1 MFLKQ
6 TNVVPAGEEIILEK
20 PRAVVVFNGEL
31 KALEEELARLQ
42 KEHAKRFPNSEE
54 KFSAV
59 IAIAPLYDGMEQER
73 VMRTRKLKNDD
84 GSVKKN
90 PDGTE
95 QTEDYESKRRFI
107 DPSKISLSQKGYAIE
122 EGRPFYV
129 SMSLF
134 DTPARSVANASSSSE
149 PEDSDESNDE
159 PTE

>member
-1 MFLKQ
+1 MLLKQ
-6 TNVVPAGEEIILEK
+6 TTVVSAGEEIILEK

-73 VMRTRKLKNDD
+73 VMRTRKLKDEKGN
-84 GSVKKN
+84 VLKN
-90 PDGTE
+90 PDNTE
-95 QTEDYESKRRFI
+95 QTEEYESKRRFI
-107 DPSKISLSQKGYAIE
+107 DPSKISLSQKGYAID

-134 DTPARSVANASSSSE
+134 DTPARSVANAGAGGDENESE
-149 PEDSDESNDE
+149 ETNDE